1 MELIHL
7 EEGRAV
13 CYERFLGRQQGYLG
27 RVHESGA

>member
-13 CYERFLGRQQGYLG
+13 CYERFLRRPQEYRGRS
-27 RVHESGA
+27 HEFGA